1 MIYFV
6 CSRNRCVFTL
16 TCGGACLFA
25 PVWRDACGNTSWM
38 GGKKVGK
45 IWTLS
50 HYIYI
55 FGNSWCRRAFLSA
68 SWLWLWW
75 LQPLNYFIFQHFYLT
90 WVCFFSPLNGN
101 VHVHQEN
108 VFEEEIMNK
117 EYSMQYVP
125 HLFVAWKL
133 ACKTDNVLA
142 WQSSDLDL
150 RKWEFSRILLNV
162 TKRNFGSKTRS
173 VEKYELELIT
183 LTKEPRRSF
192 IVNLLLC
199 SVNFK
204 FPFFIR

>member
-38 GGKKVGK
+38 GGEKKWGK
-45 IWTLS
+45 YELCRT
-50 HYIYI
+50 IYI
-55 FGNSWCRRAFLSA
+55 FLEIVNAEELLSA

-90 WVCFFSPLNGN
+90 RVFFFFSPLNGN

-162 TKRNFGSKTRS
+162 TK
-173 VEKYELELIT
+173 
-183 LTKEPRRSF
+183 
-192 IVNLLLC
+192 
-199 SVNFK
+199 K
-204 FPFFIR
+204 FWKQD